1 MNQINRV
8 AIVGGTHGNEL
19 TGIYLVKNF
28 ERAPQK
34 IARSTFETVTLL
46 ANPKAYEIGKRYAE
60 TDLNRCFQN
69 QDLSNSSLK
78 SYEALRAKEI
88 YQLIGTGGSQQA
100 DIVIDLHS
108 TTSNM
113 GLTLILVSLDP
124 FNLRLAAYLTS
135 INPNVKVLYS
145 ALKNEIN
152 PHLDSICK
160 FGCTLEVGAV
170 ANGVLDASLFQQ
182 TEALVYAILDYLEA
196 CNQGMSPAIKEPLT
210 IYQNAQRIDY
220 PRNELGE
227 LQAMIH
233 PQLQFRDYQAIQP
246 GDPMFL
252 TFEGEA
258 IAYEGESTVYPV
270 FINEAAYY
278 EKGIAMYLTE
288 KHQLI
293 AGVRSQESE
302 VRSKAKYYV

>member
-19 TGIYLVKNF
+19 TGIYLVKKFQQSPHN
-28 ERAPQK
+28 
-34 IARSTFETVTLL
+34 IARSTFESVTLL
-46 ANPKAYEIGKRYAE
+46 ANPKAYEIGKRYFE
-60 TDLNRCFQN
+60 TDLNRCFLR
-69 QDLSNSSLK
+69 QDLSNSTLK

-88 YQLIGTGGSQQA
+88 YRLFGIGGSQQA

-113 GLTLILVSLDP
+113 GLTLILASFEP
-124 FNLRLAAYLTS
+124 FNLRLASYLTS
-135 INPNVKVLYS
+135 INPNIKVLYS
-145 ALKNEIN
+145 VLRTEEIS
-152 PHLDSICK
+152 HLRSMCK

-170 ANGVLDASLFQQ
+170 ANGVLDATLFQQ
-182 TEALVYAILDYLEA
+182 TEALVYAMLDYLEA

-210 IYQNAQRIDY
+210 IYQSAQIIDY

-233 PQLQFRDYQAIQP
+233 PQLQFRDYQAMQP

-288 KHQLI
+288 KHQLTI
-293 AGVRSQESE
+293 
-302 VRSKAKYYV
+302 